1 MLQVCVQA
9 GLDMASAMVTGSCT
23 AAQVNV
29 VARVVDSPVSSPTVA
44 AVGVQLR
51 HSSYAGAG
59 MQSLKGG
66 STACETHQRGGRNVA
81 MVVRAMAETSPPSGQ
96 PAVKETYEVEL
107 EKPWGLRF
115 YKGADG
121 GTYIDAVAPG
131 GSADKS
137 GMFTPG
143 DKVIETSAMFG
154 NEMWPAAEYGRTM
167 YTIRQRVGT
176 LLMRMEKR
184 YGVREDRGATAEQ
197 LSAERNAGSIGDGIR
212 EIQVQNYLRKQEQK
226 KQREQEL
233 DAGLKLYKQGK
244 YEEALGH
251 FESVLGLK
259 PEAREEAVASY
270 NVACCYSKLNQI
282 ESGLQALEEAME
294 AGFDD
299 YKTVREDPDLALLR
313 QSPGFTP
320 LINKYDEPFINENA
334 MNAIKNVF
342 GLFGGKK

>member
-1 MLQVCVQA
+1 
-9 GLDMASAMVTGSCT
+9 MATAMATGACHSA
-23 AAQVNV
+23 QLNV
-29 VARVVDSPVSSPTVA
+29 VARAVDSPVSSSSV
-44 AVGVQLR
+44 VQLR
-51 HSSYAGAG
+51 HTTYTGAG
-59 MQSLKGG
+59 LQSLKA
-66 STACETHQRGGRNVA
+66 SVTLSEGRNRNAA
-81 MVVRAMAETSPPSGQ
+81 MTVRAMAEPSP

-121 GTYIDAVAPG
+121 GTYIDAIAPG
-131 GSADKS
+131 GSADKT
-137 GMFTPG
+137 GKFMPG

-184 YGVREDRGATAEQ
+184 YGVREDRGASAET
-197 LSAERNAGSIGDGIR
+197 LSKERNAGSIGDGIR

-226 KQREQEL
+226 KQRGEEL
-233 DAGLKLYKQGK
+233 DAGLKLYKSGK
-244 YEEALGH
+244 YEDALVH

-270 NVACCYSKLNQI
+270 NVACCYAKLKQI
-282 ESGLQALEEAME
+282 DAGLQALEEAME

-299 YKTVREDPDLALLR
+299 YKTVREDPDIANLR
-313 QSPGFTP
+313 ESPGFIP

-334 MNAIKNVF
+334 INAVKN
-342 GLFGGKK
+342 LFGMFGKK

>member
-1 MLQVCVQA
+1 
-9 GLDMASAMVTGSCT
+9 MASAMATGTCQS
-23 AAQVNV
+23 AQVNV
-29 VARVVDSPVSSPTVA
+29 VARVVDSPVSSSTVA
-44 AVGVQLR
+44 VVGSVQLR
-51 HSSYAGAG
+51 HAPYAGAG
-59 MQSLKGG
+59 LPFLKRDTNAAL
-66 STACETHQRGGRNVA
+66 SEQHLRTNRNTA
-81 MVVRAMAETSPPSGQ
+81 MVVRAMAESSPSTP
-96 PAVKETYEVEL
+96 PAVKETYEAEL

-121 GTYIDAVAPG
+121 GTYIDAIAPG
-131 GSADKS
+131 GSADMTN
-137 GMFTPG
+137 MFTPG
-143 DKVIETSAMFG
+143 DKVLETSAMFG
-154 NEMWPAAEYGRTM
+154 SDMWPAAEYGRTM

-184 YGVREDRGATAEQ
+184 YGVREDRGASAEK

-226 KQREQEL
+226 KQREEEL
-233 DAGLKLYKQGK
+233 NAGLKLYKATN
-244 YEEALGH
+244 YEEALVH

-282 ESGLQALEEAME
+282 DAGLQALGEAME

-299 YKTVREDPDLALLR
+299 YKTVREDPDLAILR
-313 QSPGFTP
+313 NSPGFIP

-334 MNAIKNVF
+334 MNALKSVF
-342 GLFGGKK
+342 GFFGKK

>member
-1 MLQVCVQA
+1 
-9 GLDMASAMVTGSCT
+9 MATAMATGACQ
-23 AAQVNV
+23 AAQVT
-29 VARVVDSPVSSPTVA
+29 AATRVVDSSPVSTSTVA
-44 AVGVQLR
+44 VVGVQLR
-51 HSSYAGAG
+51 QSSYTGAG
-59 MQSLKGG
+59 LQSLKGAV
-66 STACETHQRGGRNVA
+66 SEQHHARTSRNVGA
-81 MVVRAMAETSPPSGQ
+81 RAMAESSPSTPP

-121 GTYIDAVAPG
+121 GTYIDAIAPG
-131 GSADKS
+131 GSADRT
-137 GMFTPG
+137 GAFTPG

-154 NEMWPAAEYGRTM
+154 SEMWPAAEYGRTM
-167 YTIRQRVGT
+167 YTIRQRIGT

-184 YGVREDRGATAEQ
+184 YGVREDRGASAEK
-197 LSAERNAGSIGDGIR
+197 LSQERNAGSIGDGIR
-212 EIQVQNYLRKQEQK
+212 EIQVQNYLRKQEQR
-226 KQREQEL
+226 KQREEEL
-233 DAGLKLYKQGK
+233 NAGLKLYKSGK
-244 YEEALGH
+244 YEDALVH

-282 ESGLQALEEAME
+282 DSGLQALEEAMQ

-299 YKTVREDPDLALLR
+299 YKTVREDPDLAKLR
-313 QSPGFTP
+313 SAPGFTP

-342 GLFGGKK
+342 GFFGKK

>member
-1 MLQVCVQA
+1 
-9 GLDMASAMVTGSCT
+9 MATAMATGTCQ
-23 AAQVNV
+23 AAQLNSVTR
-29 VARVVDSPVSSPTVA
+29 AVDSPVSSSTVA
-44 AVGVQLR
+44 VVGVQLR
-51 HSSYAGAG
+51 HTSYTGAG
-59 MQSLKGG
+59 LQSLKGAV
-66 STACETHQRGGRNVA
+66 SEQLQHPRTSRNV
-81 MVVRAMAETSPPSGQ
+81 VVRAMAESSPSTP

-121 GTYIDAVAPG
+121 GTYIDAIAPG
-131 GSADKS
+131 GSADRT
-137 GMFTPG
+137 GAFTPG
-143 DKVIETSAMFG
+143 DKVLETSAMFG
-154 NEMWPAAEYGRTM
+154 TEMWPAAEYGRTM

-184 YGVREDRGATAEQ
+184 YGVREDRGASAEK

-226 KQREQEL
+226 KQREEEL
-233 DAGLKLYKQGK
+233 NAGLKLYKAGK
-244 YEEALGH
+244 YEEALVH

-282 ESGLQALEEAME
+282 DAGLQALEEAMQ

-299 YKTVREDPDLALLR
+299 YKTVREDPDLTMLR
-313 QSPGFTP
+313 NAPGFTP

-342 GLFGGKK
+342 GFFGKK

>member
-1 MLQVCVQA
+1 MATAMATGVCH
-9 GLDMASAMVTGSCT
+9 SA
-23 AAQVNV
+23 QLNV
-29 VARVVDSPVSSPTVA
+29 VGRAVDSPVSSSSVA
-44 AVGVQLR
+44 VVGVQLR
-51 HSSYAGAG
+51 HTSYAGAG
-59 MQSLKGG
+59 LQSLKA
-66 STACETHQRGGRNVA
+66 STEGHHRSNRNAA
-81 MVVRAMAETSPPSGQ
+81 MVVRAMAEPSP

-121 GTYIDAVAPG
+121 GTYIDAIAPG

-137 GMFTPG
+137 GKFMPG

-154 NEMWPAAEYGRTM
+154 TDMWPAAEYGRTM

-184 YGVREDRGATAEQ
+184 YGIREDRGASAEA
-197 LSAERNAGSIGDGIR
+197 LSKERNAGSIGDGIR

-233 DAGLKLYKQGK
+233 DAGLKLYKSAK
-244 YEEALGH
+244 YEEALVH

-282 ESGLQALEEAME
+282 EAGLQALEEAMD

-299 YKTVREDPDLALLR
+299 YKTVREDPDLAVLR

-320 LINKYDEPFINENA
+320 LINKFDEPFINENA
-334 MNAIKNVF
+334 INAVKN
-342 GLFGGKK
+342 LFGMFGKK